1 MDYARSS
8 PGVYRINPS
17 GFHLNSS
24 GSLPNLSGSFVIKTL
39 LDEVD
44 NFGTVLRD
52 MRIVPGTTVSRS
64 LPSTSAPIMT
74 PHRILAAVPDPCG
87 FPVAFRFPRVYPCA
101 MWRPTRRTVMA
112 QWLPAHD
119 LLSLFKGGGGSTS
132 SSSRIRTPRAACAL
146 RPLHSSRRRS
156 PPRSAVS
163 PRPYEEVPR
172 GLAPQRF
179 TEAPPPIPSRAPPR
193 HHFLFFASVR
203 HRSISGDQH
212 PRILRLSQRSGSTG
226 RLEAEIDRMNLSSS
240 APEAG
245 TGKGQEAGSSSQATG
260 ANLTAVTR
268 GAWKGSD
275 VKEPEIDWLYRSRR
289 IPAEV
294 ACRLPRGEVEP
305 APEAG
310 EYVVFSAHFE
320 RGFGLPASNFFRE
333 FLDFYQLQPHH
344 LPGNAIFYLS
354 CFVSFMEAY
363 VGLLPSKEAFARFF
377 GLRIN
382 SVQGKNIPNPKP
394 PTFFYVKNKGA
405 ADFINLPAYQ
415 PGTPSKTNWTYNPAT
430 NHIETNRIV
439 RFLEKLKR
447 DTGICSDDIIRA
459 FISRRVLPLQRR
471 AHKMSQ
477 MRGRRDP
484 TKITSFAL
492 SKEDVVLKAKQI
504 CQTEMPMDWE
514 WGLLPL
520 SAMNPPTAE
529 TCERFPRITAEAL
542 QGPIRKRALDEED
555 PDPLAAGH
563 KHKMGRTHTSRPDL
577 PSASADPPIVEH
589 ATPLEAMVGQEFLD
603 KLATRGQKKKAPAPE
618 AGTSE
623 APPPKR
629 SRTETVAGKVVT
641 SKRYRKREMPV
652 SSGPP
657 LKIAK
662 SATGMRPESTE
673 GARQP
678 HLLTPSPAPPGAGT
692 SASHGEATQTHRKLP
707 HLHRL
712 LLPAHQPP
720 AGLQLHRKTLPRWP
734 APPALLLRLASLVLH
749 APRAHMAEKRP
760 QLRWAGSPSSPAAEP
775 THLAD
780 YAEKWNRASVP
791 IDGSGKDYRWLILP
805 GPGAPNTFDTR
816 KRLFEELLWE
826 HRELSE
832 AHSKCQAVPEA
843 TVKDLTD
850 QLATLKAEKE
860 QLAKEHQEALDAQRK
875 VTAELKDKLMESE
888 VRHSQELKDAKAAAE
903 LKLDDTL
910 KEFTNSSAVLRT
922 ELEEE
927 SKARKAAEERIA
939 ALTTDQAAYDQLVV
953 QADALAFKLF
963 PDSQVHAS
971 KKVAEY
977 RAKQPTTNPD
987 APWDS
992 YEHLVALAA
1001 RICHMRA
1008 VDRHLVELPER
1019 AIEIFKVL
1027 WPEEAVPVNLTLIS
1041 DRLKD
1046 ACRRFREWKCS
1057 AARAG
1062 ADAALRIAC
1071 SWYEDLD
1078 LDAFHSIRGDAPTDT
1093 DPVLSAKRQD
1103 RAYRIAEFAQTHT
1116 FIPPPSGVRD
1126 EISDDEEDAEDE
1138 EDEETAEGSAPP
1150 EQGDAPPE
1158 ASKAGTQPPV
1168 A

>member
-1 MDYARSS
+1 MSS
-8 PGVYRINPS
+8 GEYVS
-17 GFHLNSS
+17 DSS
-24 GSLPNLSGSFVIKTL
+24 GS
-39 LDEVD
+39 
-44 NFGTVLRD
+44 
-52 MRIVPGTTVSRS
+52 
-64 LPSTSAPIMT
+64 
-74 PHRILAAVPDPCG
+74 
-87 FPVAFRFPRVYPCA
+87 
-101 MWRPTRRTVMA
+101 
-112 QWLPAHD
+112 
-119 LLSLFKGGGGSTS
+119 
-132 SSSRIRTPRAACAL
+132 
-146 RPLHSSRRRS
+146 
-156 PPRSAVS
+156 
-163 PRPYEEVPR
+163 
-172 GLAPQRF
+172 
-179 TEAPPPIPSRAPPR
+179 
-193 HHFLFFASVR
+193 
-203 HRSISGDQH
+203 
-212 PRILRLSQRSGSTG
+212 SQRSGSAG

-240 APEAG
+240 APEAEA
-245 TGKGQEAGSSSQATG
+245 GKGLEASSSNQAI
-260 ANLTAVTR
+260 TR

-275 VKEPEIDWLYRSRR
+275 VKQSEIDWLYRSRR

-294 ACRLPRGEVEP
+294 ACRHPRGEVEP

-394 PTFFYVKNKGA
+394 PVPCGSCIISARQGSPFFKFSGLESCRAWQQTFFYVKNKGT
-405 ADFINLPAYQ
+405 ADFINLPAYL
-415 PGTPSKTNWTYNPAT
+415 PGTPSKTNWTYNPGT
-430 NHIETNRIV
+430 NHVETNRIV
-439 RFLEKLKR
+439 RFLENLKR

-492 SKEDVVLKAKQI
+492 SKEDVLLKAKQI
-504 CQTEMPMDWE
+504 CQTEMPVDWE

-577 PSASADPPIVEH
+577 PSASANPPIVEH
-589 ATPLEAMVGQEFLD
+589 ATPLEAVVGQEFLD

-618 AGTSE
+618 AGTSD

-673 GARQP
+673 GAARAPSPRQP
-678 HLLTPSPAPPGAGT
+678 SPVPSGAGKSPASPRGGNTSAGRAAPEPSDHRAEGDFSSPPEVQDTGATNTGAGIEDAGRAEPLVPPVPEKTTTSTASPSKSVPDSFVPANSSVAKDAPEAPAPPPAAPTGTPAAGRPT
-692 SASHGEATQTHRKLP
+692 TPSQDPAAVASAASSPSSGSR
-707 HLHRL
+707 
-712 LLPAHQPP
+712 
-720 AGLQLHRKTLPRWP
+720 
-734 APPALLLRLASLVLH
+734 SLVLH
-749 APRAHMAEKRP
+749 ASRAAHMAGETASAPLGQITELTRGGAD
-760 QLRWAGSPSSPAAEP
+760 WATSPITLKSGIGQICP
-775 THLAD
+775 H
-780 YAEKWNRASVP
+780 RRSVW
-791 IDGSGKDYRWLILP
+791 GRTGYRWLILL
-805 GPGAPNTFDTR
+805 APEHRSALWPAAARGQGNTFDTR

-850 QLATLKAEKE
+850 QLATLK
-860 QLAKEHQEALDAQRK
+860 
-875 VTAELKDKLMESE
+875 
-888 VRHSQELKDAKAAAE
+888 ELKDAKAATE

-910 KEFTNSSAVLRT
+910 KEFAHNSEVLRL
-922 ELEEE
+922 ELEEQ

-953 QADALAFKLF
+953 QADALALKLF
-963 PDSQVHAS
+963 PDSQAHAS

-992 YEHLVALAA
+992 YEHLVALAT

-1019 AIEIFKVL
+1019 ATEIFKVL

-1046 ACRRFREWKCS
+1046 ACRRIREWKCS

-1078 LDAFHSIRGDAPTDT
+1078 LDAFHSIRSDAPTDT

-1116 FIPPPSGVRD
+1116 FIPPPSGVKD

-1138 EDEETAEGSAPP
+1138 EDEETTEGSAPP

>member
-1 MDYARSS
+1 M
-8 PGVYRINPS
+8 
-17 GFHLNSS
+17 SS
-24 GSLPNLSGSFVIKTL
+24 GEYVSDSTGS
-39 LDEVD
+39 
-44 NFGTVLRD
+44 
-52 MRIVPGTTVSRS
+52 S
-64 LPSTSAPIMT
+64 
-74 PHRILAAVPDPCG
+74 
-87 FPVAFRFPRVYPCA
+87 
-101 MWRPTRRTVMA
+101 
-112 QWLPAHD
+112 
-119 LLSLFKGGGGSTS
+119 
-132 SSSRIRTPRAACAL
+132 
-146 RPLHSSRRRS
+146 
-156 PPRSAVS
+156 
-163 PRPYEEVPR
+163 
-172 GLAPQRF
+172 
-179 TEAPPPIPSRAPPR
+179 
-193 HHFLFFASVR
+193 
-203 HRSISGDQH
+203 QH
-212 PRILRLSQRSGSTG
+212 SGSTG
-226 RLEAEIDRMNLSSS
+226 RLEAEIDRMNISFS

-245 TGKGQEAGSSSQATG
+245 AGKGQEASSSNQAI
-260 ANLTAVTR
+260 TR

-275 VKEPEIDWLYRSRR
+275 VKQPEIDWLYHSRR

-294 ACRLPRGEVEP
+294 SCRLPRGEVEP

-333 FLDFYQLQPHH
+333 FLDFYKLQPHH

-382 SVQGKNIPNPKP
+382 LVQGKNIPNPKP
-394 PTFFYVKNKGA
+394 PVQCGSCIISARQGSPFFKFSGLESCRAWQQTFFYVKNKGT
-405 ADFINLPAYQ
+405 ADFINLPAYL
-415 PGTPSKTNWTYNPAT
+415 PGTPSKTNWTYNPGT

-439 RFLEKLKR
+439 RFLENLKK

-477 MRGRRDP
+477 MCGPRDP
-484 TKITSFAL
+484 TKITSFTL
-492 SKEDVVLKAKQI
+492 SKEDVVLKARQI

-520 SAMNPPTAE
+520 CSKNPPTAE

-542 QGPIRKRALDEED
+542 QGPIRKRALDKED
-555 PDPLAAGH
+555 LDPHAAGH

-577 PSASADPPIVEH
+577 PSASANPPIVEH
-589 ATPLEAMVGQEFLD
+589 ATPLEAVVGQEFLD

-618 AGTSE
+618 AGTSD

-673 GARQP
+673 GAARAPSPPQQSSKFKTP
-678 HLLTPSPAPPGAGT
+678 APPTGAGTKMPGGRNLWFLPSREDYDINCLSSKSVPDSSVPANPSPARDAL
-692 SASHGEATQTHRKLP
+692 EAPTP
-707 HLHRL
+707 
-712 LLPAHQPP
+712 PP
-720 AGLQLHRKTLPRWP
+720 AAP
-734 APPALLLRLASLVLH
+734 ASKPAAGRPTTPSQDPTAVASAASSPSSGSRSLVLH
-749 APRAHMAEKRP
+749 ASRAAHVAGETASA
-760 QLRWAGSPSSPAAEP
+760 QLGRITELTRGGADLG
-775 THLAD
+775 HLAD
-780 YAEKWNRASVP
+780 YAEKWNRADLSP
-791 IDGSGKDYRWLILP
+791 STLGLGKDRLP
-805 GPGAPNTFDTR
+805 VVDPAGPRSTGQHFGQLRRAVKEFDTAWHDANHNVANTFDTR

-832 AHSKCQAVPEA
+832 AHSKCQAVPES
-843 TVKDLTD
+843 TIKDLSD

-903 LKLDDTL
+903 TKLDDTL
-910 KEFTNSSAVLRT
+910 KEFTNSNAVLRT

-927 SKARKAAEERIA
+927 SKVRKAAEERIA
-939 ALTTDQAAYDQLVV
+939 ALTTDQAAYDQLVM

-1001 RICHMRA
+1001 RICLMRA
-1008 VDRHLVELPER
+1008 VDRHLVELPKR

-1062 ADAALRIAC
+1062 ADAALRITC

-1158 ASKAGTQPPV
+1158 ASKAGPQPPV

>member
-1 MDYARSS
+1 M
-8 PGVYRINPS
+8 
-17 GFHLNSS
+17 SS
-24 GSLPNLSGSFVIKTL
+24 GEYASDSAGS
-39 LDEVD
+39 
-44 NFGTVLRD
+44 
-52 MRIVPGTTVSRS
+52 S
-64 LPSTSAPIMT
+64 
-74 PHRILAAVPDPCG
+74 
-87 FPVAFRFPRVYPCA
+87 
-101 MWRPTRRTVMA
+101 
-112 QWLPAHD
+112 
-119 LLSLFKGGGGSTS
+119 
-132 SSSRIRTPRAACAL
+132 
-146 RPLHSSRRRS
+146 
-156 PPRSAVS
+156 
-163 PRPYEEVPR
+163 
-172 GLAPQRF
+172 
-179 TEAPPPIPSRAPPR
+179 
-193 HHFLFFASVR
+193 
-203 HRSISGDQH
+203 QH
-212 PRILRLSQRSGSTG
+212 SGSTG
-226 RLEAEIDRMNLSSS
+226 KLEAEIDRMNISSS
-240 APEAG
+240 TSEAG
-245 TGKGQEAGSSSQATG
+245 TGKGQETGSSRQATG
-260 ANLTAVTR
+260 VNPAAVTR

-275 VKEPEIDWLYRSRR
+275 VKQPEIDWLYRSRR

-333 FLDFYQLQPHH
+333 FLDFYQLPPHH

-394 PTFFYVKNKGA
+394 PVQCGSCIISARQGSPFFKFSGLESCRAWQQTFFYVKNKGA

-415 PGTPSKTNWTYNPAT
+415 PGTPSKTNWAYNPAT

-477 MRGRRDP
+477 MCGPRDP
-484 TKITSFAL
+484 TKITSFTL

-504 CQTEMPMDWE
+504 CQTDMPMDWE

-520 SAMNPPTAE
+520 CSKNPPTAE

-542 QGPIRKRALDEED
+542 QGPIRKRALDKED
-555 PDPLAAGH
+555 LDPHAAGH

-577 PSASADPPIVEH
+577 PSASANPPVVEH
-589 ATPLEAMVGQEFLD
+589 ATPLEAVVGQEFLD

-629 SRTETVAGKVVT
+629 SRVETVAGKVVT
-641 SKRYRKREMPV
+641 SKLYRKREMPV

-662 SATGMRPESTE
+662 SASGMRPESTE
-673 GARQP
+673 GAARA
-678 HLLTPSPAPPGAGT
+678 PSPPQPSPVPAGAGKSPASPRGGNTSTGRAAPEPLDHRAEGDFSSPPEVQDTGATNIGAGT
-692 SASHGEATQTHRKLP
+692 EDAGRAEPLVPPVPEKITTSTATAAKSVPDSSAPANSSAAMDAPEASAP
-707 HLHRL
+707 
-712 LLPAHQPP
+712 PP
-720 AGLQLHRKTLPRWP
+720 AAPTGTPSAGRPTTP
-734 APPALLLRLASLVLH
+734 AQDPAAVASATSSPSSGSRSLVLH
-749 APRAHMAEKRP
+749 ASRAA
-760 QLRWAGSPSSPAAEP
+760 
-775 THLAD
+775 HLAGETASAQLGRITELTRGRADLGHLSD
-780 YAEKWNRASVP
+780 YAEKWNRADLSP
-791 IDGSGKDYRWLILP
+791 STLGLGKDRLP
-805 GPGAPNTFDTR
+805 VVDPAGPRSTGQHFGRLRRAVKEFDTAWHDANHNVANTFDTR

-843 TVKDLTD
+843 TIKELTD

-903 LKLDDTL
+903 LKLVH
-910 KEFTNSSAVLRT
+910 NSEVLRT
-922 ELEEE
+922 ELEEQ

-939 ALTTDQAAYDQLVV
+939 ALTTDQAAYDQLVL
-953 QADALAFKLF
+953 QADALALKLF
-963 PDSQVHAS
+963 PDSQAHAS

-977 RAKQPTTNPD
+977 RAKQPITNPD

-1046 ACRRFREWKCS
+1046 A
-1057 AARAG
+1057 
-1062 ADAALRIAC
+1062 
-1071 SWYEDLD
+1071 
-1078 LDAFHSIRGDAPTDT
+1078 
-1093 DPVLSAKRQD
+1093 
-1103 RAYRIAEFAQTHT
+1103 
-1116 FIPPPSGVRD
+1116 
-1126 EISDDEEDAEDE
+1126 
-1138 EDEETAEGSAPP
+1138 
-1150 EQGDAPPE
+1150 
-1158 ASKAGTQPPV
+1158 
-1168 A
+1168 